1 MIWDRLFKPSEVEE
15 YKVPED
21 SFGNFIMEKI
31 KRENILKLI
40 NAVENDDLELV
51 TELIKD
57 YGVEVNAKDESGK
70 TPLMHFFNR
79 NWLKL
84 PKGYFEIIKVFIANG
99 LDVNVKYGP
108 RNCETLLDIIYHQL
122 NLSNENNDQR
132 AYFEVAKLLIENG
145 LDINDI
151 DDTYSLYTRDILSS
165 GENDFGLTSLH
176 RLCVRLRDCHN
187 KQNGQAYFE
196 IAKLLIENGADANVI
211 KACYDFNS
219 TPLLTLVYGNYSD
232 DIVYFVFKIAKLL
245 IENGA
250 DVDVRG
256 MFDETALWHIC
267 LDAVRCSQQS
277 RQAYFEIAKLLI
289 ENGADVNAKDESGET
304 PLIRLVAA
312 RHPND
317 KDNAVFDMAKLLIEN
332 GADVNVRNKYDRTPL
347 GCICA
352 NIVLWKQ
359 QNCLNI
365 VKLLI
370 ENGAYCDEET
380 SLYYATRHKNTEL
393 IELLTQDKH
402 KQLVSRQND

>member
-165 GENDFGLTSLH
+165 GENDFGLTPLH

-187 KQNGQAYFE
+187 KQNG
-196 IAKLLIENGADANVI
+196 
-211 KACYDFNS
+211 
-219 TPLLTLVYGNYSD
+219 
-232 DIVYFVFKIAKLL
+232 
-245 IENGA
+245 
-250 DVDVRG
+250 
-256 MFDETALWHIC
+256 
-267 LDAVRCSQQS
+267 
-277 RQAYFEIAKLLI
+277 QAYFEIAKLLI

-332 GADVNVRNKYDRTPL
+332 GADVNVRSKYDTTPL
-347 GCICA
+347 GYICT

-370 ENGAYCDEET
+370 ENGAYCDES
-380 SLYYATRHKNTEL
+380 SLHYATRHKNTEL
-393 IELLTQDKH
+393 IELLTQDKYR
-402 KQLVSRQND
+402 QLVSRQDD